1 MTDSHE
7 QLPSCAGRSPA
18 AAGEGPAQRKAL
30 VMMSGGLDS
39 ILAARL
45 MLDQPIEVSALHVFH
60 SFCSHV
66 SASDPRLPARVA
78 AERLRIPLA
87 VVDASEEFLAVVKDP
102 KHGYGRNMNPCIDC
116 RIFVLKVAAERMK
129 EMAAD
134 FLVTGEVPG
143 QRPMSQRR
151 QAMQLIER
159 ESGLEGLILRP
170 LCAQLLEPTIPEERG
185 WVDRSLFLDL
195 HGRSRKPQMALAA
208 KYGITHYPSP
218 AGGCLLTDPGFS
230 VRLRDLMAHNPDFDV
245 SDAQLL
251 RYGRHFRLSPE
262 AKVVVA
268 RDAADCAQIGALT
281 RKGDLLL
288 ELADAAGPLTLA
300 RGKMTP
306 EQIHLAGAIT
316 ARFSRARNRAEVRI
330 KHWAAPDGEPCI
342 IPVSPAKGEEIQ
354 SLRTQ

>member
-151 QAMQLIER
+151 QAMRLIER
-159 ESGLEGLILRP
+159 ESGLAGLILRP
-170 LCAQLLEPTIPEERG
+170 LCARLLEPTIPEKEG
-185 WVDRSLFLDL
+185 WVDRTRLLSI
-195 HGRSRKPQMALAA
+195 HGRSRKPQMGLAA
-208 KYGITHYPSP
+208 KYGITEYPSP

-230 VRLRDLMAHNPDFDV
+230 ARLRDLMKRNPDFDV
-245 SDAQLL
+245 NDAQLL

-262 AKVVVA
+262 AKAVVG
-268 RDAADCAQIGALT
+268 RNAADCDHIEELA
-281 RKGDLLL
+281 REGDLLL
-288 ELADAAGPLTLA
+288 ELADDTGPLTLT
-300 RGKMTP
+300 RGKP
-306 EQIHLAGAIT
+306 SPDQIRLAAAIT
-316 ARFSRARNRAEVRI
+316 ARFSRSRNQPEVRI
-330 KHWAAPDGEPCI
+330 KCRSVSGRQEDI
-342 IPVSPAKGEEIQ
+342 ITASPATAEQIRP
-354 SLRTQ
+354 LRVA